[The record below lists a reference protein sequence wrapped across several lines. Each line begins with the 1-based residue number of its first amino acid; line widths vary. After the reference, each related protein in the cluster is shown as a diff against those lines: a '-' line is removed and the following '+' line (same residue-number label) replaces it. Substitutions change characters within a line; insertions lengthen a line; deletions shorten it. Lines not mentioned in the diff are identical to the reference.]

1 MLHKYY
7 IFEDKMLM
15 KNYLSITQTSHDDST
30 NTGTWL
36 LITVVSGDRNESFCG
51 TLLGKSYA
59 H

>member
-1 MLHKYY
+1 
-7 IFEDKMLM
+7 MLM

-36 LITVVSGDRNESFCG
+36 LVTVVSGDRNESFCG